1 MKTLPQSVKIQI
13 SLLLIFLI
21 ATPLYSQDRG
31 SAQFFFK
38 DGKSTIAIPFMPVL
52 NQAGEVEAL
61 ADSVGVVSLPIGE
74 SFYLKSLFYKDT
86 VFQVVENKLTKIVLE
101 YEEVALQAFEIKFY
115 KDPRDHVKHLA
126 KQISSEYISSPHL
139 GVFSGY
145 FLVIQK
151 GKVLDFYEADGL
163 SLLSGN
169 KKWKAWDF
177 ANHNSSG
184 DTYNHLVPMEIRR
197 SFHWNLAGDTIVSR
211 FSNQTNIEKT
221 YQILPFYAREIYR
234 ALEVSGPLD
243 EKSIK
248 YYDYKYGIDNDMDVI
263 YFNVKDQFKADDSL
277 PLFLIG
283 EGVLYL
289 NGSGEMVDRLT
300 YNFSSYRYLNLELK
314 RAARNR
320 EISGVL
326 SVTYDKQNNTILPT
340 EIGLEAKFFGQRNLF
355 SPRPF
360 ELGNEASISEK
371 LYLKNYKPV
380 NQDDLPNMRRA
391 MSRIGLESMVPYN
404 PKYWQG
410 SNSVSDKV
418 YTKVKSDLGQKV
430 PLEKQFT
437 ANSGKRLHPWLSEN
451 NSSKNNNDPIREEL
465 RAKEIKFTEDVVNQL
480 RSIWLDFK

>member
-1 MKTLPQSVKIQI
+1 MKALHQLVKIQI
-13 SLLLIFLI
+13 LFLLIFTTAI
-21 ATPLYSQDRG
+21 PLYSQDRG

-61 ADSVGVVSLPIGE
+61 ADSVGMVSLPIGE

-101 YEEVALQAFEIKFY
+101 YKEVDLQTFEIKFY
-115 KDPRDHVKHLA
+115 KDPRDHVKQLA
-126 KQISSEYISSPHL
+126 KQMSSEYISSPHL

-145 FLVIQK
+145 FLVSQK

-169 KKWKAWDF
+169 KKWKPWDF

-184 DTYNHLVPMEIRR
+184 DTYNHLVPLENRR
-197 SFHWNLAGDTIVSR
+197 SFHWNLAGDTIASR
-211 FSNQTNIEKT
+211 FSNQTNGEKT

-243 EKSIK
+243 EKSTK
-248 YYDYKYGIDNDMDVI
+248 YYDYKYGIDNEMDVI

-277 PLFLIG
+277 PLFLMG

-326 SVTYDKQNNTILPT
+326 SVVYDKKNNTILPT

-360 ELGNEASISEK
+360 EHGNEASISEK
-371 LYLKNYKPV
+371 LYLNNHKPV
-380 NQDDLPNMRRA
+380 NENDLENFRRA
-391 MSRIGLESMVPYN
+391 MSRIGLESMVLYN

-418 YTKVKSDLGQKV
+418 YTKVKSDLGKKV
-430 PLEKQFT
+430 PLEKQFL

-451 NSSKNNNDPIREEL
+451 NTSKNKNEPSREEL

-480 RSIWLDFK
+480 RSIWLDYK

>member
-115 KDPRDHVKHLA
+115 KDPRVHVKHLA
-126 KQISSEYISSPHL
+126 KQISSKYISSPHL

-151 GKVLDFYEADGL
+151 GKVLDFYETDGL

-184 DTYNHLVPMEIRR
+184 NTYNHLVPMEIRR

-248 YYDYKYGIDNDMDVI
+248 YYNYKYGIDNDVDVI
-263 YFNVKDQFKADDSL
+263 YFNVKDQIKADDSL

-289 NGSGEMVDRLT
+289 NGSGEMVDSLT

-326 SVTYDKQNNTILPT
+326 SVTYDMQNNTILPT

-371 LYLKNYKPV
+371 MYLKNYKPV
-380 NQDDLPNMRRA
+380 NQDDLPNIRRA